1 MKVLIEAEEI
11 REAVEVLGQRLATD
25 YAGKTLTVVGVLTG
39 SVMLLAD
46 LVRAMNL
53 PLRISLIRASSYR
66 GSATRG
72 GELEVD
78 EQLLDDVE
86 GRDVLLVDDIF
97 DSGRTPLEWLHQVV
111 AGWLKTEW
119 DTRPA
124 GLAVSGVRLGAQAA
138 LGLAYRHARDYPVVA
153 AVAPAVDFH
162 KLHGLGLPLDDWY
175 NSPEDARQHTV
186 PLHINPLN
194 WPVHQLLCCDSD
206 DHEWFD
212 GVQRLTSKLHS
223 SGIPV
228 TTLFESHQL
237 GHCWDYFNIAANHVI
252 DFVTQR
258 LQQVHKSL

>member
-1 MKVLIEAEEI
+1 MSWSRGEIPGGAIELFEPSTAEPSIGLLFLPGHSGTTLNNNTTWTQALE
-11 REAVEVLGQRLATD
+11 R
-25 YAGKTLTVVGVLTG
+25 AGLRAACPVAG
-39 SVMLLAD
+39 S
-46 LVRAMNL
+46 
-53 PLRISLIRASSYR
+53 
-66 GSATRG
+66 GWW
-72 GELEVD
+72 
-78 EQLLDDVE
+78 LDDS
-86 GRDVLLVDDIF
+86 DPIAN
-97 DSGRTPLEWLHQVV
+97 RTPLQWLHQVV

-119 DTRPA
+119 DTRPG
-124 GLAVSGVRLGAQAA
+124 GLAVSGVSLGAQAA

-175 NSPEDARQHTV
+175 NSSEDARQHTV
-186 PLHINPLN
+186 PLHINPLD
-194 WPVHQLLCCDSD
+194 WPVHQMLCCDSD

-212 GVQRLTSKLHS
+212 GVQRLTGKLHS

-237 GHCWDYFNIAANHVI
+237 GHCWDYFNTAANHVV